1 MDASKKNNIT
11 NTLAINA
18 NKLLKEVG
26 MQSWT
31 KPARKDDTQKNVV
44 QVDRFR
50 GHIWWVGAN
59 GLSYRSIL
67 STAIIMKSIAMVDV
81 LVEVAQKGLSY

>member
-31 KPARKDDTQKNVV
+31 KPAREDDTK
-44 QVDRFR
+44 RM
-50 GHIWWVGAN
+50 WC
-59 GLSYRSIL
+59 
-67 STAIIMKSIAMVDV
+67 K
-81 LVEVAQKGLSY
+81 